1 VCVYYS
7 RKYTSLPIN
16 AVPIML
22 VVRGGGSV
30 FISDWGA
37 EEETPNSSQRNHFSA
52 SIEFLTIRLRTEN
65 FYEVAKRIFNT
76 YRK

>member
-52 SIEFLTIRLRTEN
+52 SISYDQI
-65 FYEVAKRIFNT
+65 T
-76 YRK
+76 YRKFLRGSKTHF